1 MLFRALFIL
10 LAGMLASVS
19 PAAWAYEFAPIVAQF
34 TPSGAGASRTF
45 VIKNT
50 HAEPI
55 AIQIEVFQRSADN
68 QGNEIR
74 QPEFDN
80 FIVTPP
86 QLVLAPGQSQS
97 IRAQWIGDPDP
108 DIELAYRLVV
118 EQLPI
123 PYAHEDAGDKRLMD
137 VSVGFRY
144 EAALYVLPKEGS
156 PNAELVASELARTD
170 ADEPQLR
177 LTVRNTGKRRAI
189 LQNTVLTVRAGD
201 RAIDLSG
208 EAVSK
213 LDNRNIIAGTQAVVD
228 LPWPDGIPV
237 GPVSVTM
244 TADYYKN

>member
-1 MLFRALFIL
+1 MVFRAFFIFLASL
-10 LAGMLASVS
+10 LASTV
-19 PAAWAYEFAPIVAQF
+19 PAATAYEFAPIVAQF

-45 VIKNT
+45 VVKNT
-50 HAEPI
+50 HVDPI
-55 AIQIEVFQRSADN
+55 ALQIEVYRRSADD

-74 QPEFDN
+74 QPEYDD

-108 DIELAYRLVV
+108 DIELSYRLVI
-118 EQLPI
+118 EQLAI
-123 PYAHEDAGDKRLMD
+123 PYAHPDAGDKRIVD
-137 VSVGFRY
+137 VSVGIRY
-144 EAALYVLPKEGS
+144 EAALYVVPREGGPS
-156 PNAELVASELARTD
+156 AEIIASELVRTE

-244 TADYYKN
+244 AADYYKN